1 MNARNKLKT
10 IDLMR
15 IDTHIVYHAQRIIKK
30 WGWNSVRTEGSL
42 GSEGSSY
49 TDSDSRVEVGSLLQ
63 TDGIWGSK
71 GSCHLDS
78 ASRVGMGSL

>member
-10 IDLMR
+10 IDLMG

-49 TDSDSRVEVGSLLQ
+49 TDSD
-63 TDGIWGSK
+63 
-71 GSCHLDS
+71 
-78 ASRVGMGSL
+78 